1 MHNPDVEQP
10 QISIDLSLLNF
21 SSILAKGFPFTPVC
35 RISSSQQDVFDEV
48 EAKVVH
54 SGIPLIADQFQA
66 HEQWND
72 KLFSFDFLSNKH
84 GNDDIVCRDLK
95 RCSDVKLT
103 VSQYIATAHSS
114 TAKNGHK
121 DILLYANDLSC
132 PPDWRSLLMDKI
144 LPTFLTAM
152 GENDLNGISPELAA
166 ENLMAYIGQN
176 GTWTPAHIDHCGA
189 IGHNIMVCDDDGSS
203 VWFMVS
209 DKDMNKFEE
218 LCRSLG
224 REPQYENSFLSVD
237 DLSRA
242 IFPIYVAEQKTGDL
256 ILIPSL
262 SYHQVVN
269 LELLFLFKDIV
280 KDDWIDLARLA
291 EEKWTNLDLKSY
303 EFHSPEKT
311 DSNAPIVC
319 DFCKATTMRFMESFS
334 MASLRMLY
342 PSAIHA
348 WNTSSVIKGCEKYR
362 EIDDDWSESKLNF
375 NTNHYI
381 GLRVIIA
388 RKRKTYFYWS
398 HVQTP
403 RLGLSI
409 GDLQRQAPDNVSSVF
424 VNIAYP
430 ITMEYYGLTSSPILE
445 LRSSVRDAKI
455 TAPAPSARRQT
466 TTTSTQSDLQTLH
479 ALLPNLPTPLLT
491 LVTKEVQETI

>member
-269 LELLFLFKDIV
+269 LG
-280 KDDWIDLARLA
+280 
-291 EEKWTNLDLKSY
+291 
-303 EFHSPEKT
+303 
-311 DSNAPIVC
+311 NATI
-319 DFCKATTMRFMESFS
+319 K
-334 MASLRMLY
+334 
-342 PSAIHA
+342 IA
-348 WNTSSVIKGCEKYR
+348 WNR
-362 EIDDDWSESKLNF
+362 
-375 NTNHYI
+375 
-381 GLRVIIA
+381 
-388 RKRKTYFYWS
+388 
-398 HVQTP
+398 
-403 RLGLSI
+403 
-409 GDLQRQAPDNVSSVF
+409 
-424 VNIAYP
+424 
-430 ITMEYYGLTSSPILE
+430 
-445 LRSSVRDAKI
+445 I
-455 TAPAPSARRQT
+455 TASSARRALET
-466 TTTSTQSDLQTLH
+466 VLPRYKKINNPELFKIKSIVKNTLEAWTS
-479 ALLPNLPTPLLT
+479 LLDQQAENLP
-491 LVTKEVQETI
+491 VSKEHFCQSF